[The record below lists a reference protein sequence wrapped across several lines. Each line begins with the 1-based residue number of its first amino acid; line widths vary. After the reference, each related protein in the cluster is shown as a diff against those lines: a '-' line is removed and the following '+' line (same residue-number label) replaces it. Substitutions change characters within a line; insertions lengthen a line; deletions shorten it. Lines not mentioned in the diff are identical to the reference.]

1 MNDGNKTL
9 KFRIKSFGMRN
20 STDLTMTLLRE
31 KKVRG
36 KVIKQCNTHKKE
48 IKIAHD
54 RFYIFIQLDKPV
66 YKPDDDV
73 RFRIIVID
81 KDLNPFQMQNI
92 KVNILDPYGRQM
104 EEYIDLE
111 GRNVGVFGDKYSLSN
126 STLLG
131 DWKIT
136 AVVDKNFQHGVS
148 KIFPVQKYALPL
160 FQVKF
165 ETSSKIY
172 LPNSKL
178 VFSFSARYS
187 FGNYVNGD
195 AVLVIKDTYDNRTCL
210 TKSYKNNAEVKT
222 VTLNIRNDLNVE
234 ITNRM
239 NFIATLT
246 FTEPETGIKVSKS
259 ATFSISDT
267 QSVSIKPVH
276 SKTYTP
282 GLPFNMKIFASSW
295 DDKKVST
302 NEPVDID
309 YVFKH
314 KDGRVTRAHYMPYVK
329 DSVANQEIIV
339 PDDVVNFEIE
349 CKLGGSKVYR
359 TRVLREKTI
368 HSKNTLKLDYRFK
381 K

>member
-1 MNDGNKTL
+1 M
-9 KFRIKSFGMRN
+9 
-20 STDLTMTLLRE
+20 
-31 KKVRG
+31 
-36 KVIKQCNTHKKE
+36 
-48 IKIAHD
+48 
-54 RFYIFIQLDKPV
+54 
-66 YKPDDDV
+66 
-73 RFRIIVID
+73 
-81 KDLNPFQMQNI
+81 
-92 KVNILDPYGRQM
+92 
-104 EEYIDLE
+104 
-111 GRNVGVFGDKYSLSN
+111 
-126 STLLG
+126 
-131 DWKIT
+131 
-136 AVVDKNFQHGVS
+136 VDKNFKYAVS

-187 FGNYVNGD
+187 FGHFVNGD
-195 AVLVIKDTYDNRTCL
+195 AVLVIKDAYDNRTCL
-210 TKSYKNNAEVKT
+210 TKTYKNIAEVKT
-222 VTLNIRNDLNVE
+222 VMLNIRHDLNIE

-295 DDKKVST
+295 DDKKLTT

-309 YVFKH
+309 YFFKH
-314 KDGRVTRAHYMPYVK
+314 KSGKVTRAHYMAHVK

-339 PDDVVNFEIE
+339 PEDVVNFEIE
-349 CKLGGSKVYR
+349 CKLVGSKIYR
-359 TRVLREKTI
+359 TRVLREKII
-368 HSKNTLKLDYRFK
+368 HAKNTLKLDYRFQK
-381 K
+381 